1 MSKIILPK
9 VSIIFSNLNGGKE
22 PLECL
27 FSIGKLNYPKNKI
40 ETIVIDNGSV
50 DGSPDKIAK
59 KFPKVKLIRLKSAIG
74 LPPSL
79 NLGIKKSQGKYIFI
93 GNDDI
98 VLEKNS
104 ILGMVDY
111 LEKNKEVGVVGGKVF
126 YKDKPKKLTDSA
138 SGFNFYLGDIKKPK
152 SQSEILW
159 LQSCSIMIPKS
170 VFDKIGLFDEGFYP
184 LYFDDFDFCL
194 RVKKANLKLA
204 HLPDA
209 IFWHG
214 WGKTTEKSGRYNM
227 YCWWYRNKIRFMLKN
242 ASPVQI
248 ISFLT
253 FQIVATVVRSLTER
267 QNILYP
273 LFRAIVENILILPQ
287 TIKARTNSANYNG
300 KKQN

>member
-59 KFPKVKLIRLKSAIG
+59 KFPKVKLIRLKSA
-74 LPPSL
+74 
-79 NLGIKKSQGKYIFI
+79 
-93 GNDDI
+93 
-98 VLEKNS
+98 
-104 ILGMVDY
+104 
-111 LEKNKEVGVVGGKVF
+111 
-126 YKDKPKKLTDSA
+126 
-138 SGFNFYLGDIKKPK
+138 
-152 SQSEILW
+152 ILW